1 MSAFAQFRQQNGNQF
16 ITQEARLVNTTT
28 QDFYPEISAQ
38 LVLFNGMGRINTL
51 KQAKETEIGQRNLV
65 DRTRET
71 VMFNVASQYLQ
82 VLLDKEL
89 LRITEENVEN
99 LAKRLDRVKG
109 MVEAGAIYISD
120 QYDLEAQIKQLELQE
135 VQRLNTLNTDKA
147 LLARTLLLDPP
158 VKFEV
163 AEPAWSLEAS
173 MTQDYDLESLYQMA
187 LTNRSDLKQFT
198 HQQEAAQYAVNVAR
212 AGYLP
217 TLSAFFNYNS
227 YYNSTARDA
236 IDNGTPTP
244 TFEKVSFTEQ
254 VTNRNPN
261 RSVGLRLSIPIF
273 TQFTNKTAVT
283 RAKMLQENARLSLD
297 QINNTIYNDVLTGVQ
312 GAEAAQASYEAAKSQ
327 YESAKLAYDTQQAR
341 YEVGLSNIIQL
352 TTAAQNF
359 VQAESNLA
367 SARYTLLFQR
377 ILLDFYVGVLTP
389 ETILGN

>member
-1 MSAFAQFRQQNGNQF
+1 
-16 ITQEARLVNTTT
+16 
-28 QDFYPEISAQ
+28 
-38 LVLFNGMGRINTL
+38 
-51 KQAKETEIGQRNLV
+51 
-65 DRTRET
+65 
-71 VMFNVASQYLQ
+71 
-82 VLLDKEL
+82 
-89 LRITEENVEN
+89 
-99 LAKRLDRVKG
+99 
-109 MVEAGAIYISD
+109 
-120 QYDLEAQIKQLELQE
+120 
-135 VQRLNTLNTDKA
+135 
-147 LLARTLLLDPP
+147 
-158 VKFEV
+158 
-163 AEPAWSLEAS
+163 
-173 MTQDYDLESLYQMA
+173 MA

-198 HQQEAAQYAVNVAR
+198 HQQEAAHYAVGVAR

-236 IDNGTPTP
+236 VDNGTSTP

-261 RSVGLRLSIPIF
+261 RSVGLRLTIPIF
-273 TQFTNKTAVT
+273 SQFTNKTAVT
-283 RAKMLQENARLSLD
+283 RAKMLQENARLNLD